1 MQPIIV
7 LGVAAVAVALVGTGF
22 LGEPWNEFELWVQ
35 QLGWGEADIDSPIS
49 HATVDLNIK
58 KELNDNGT
66 TEADCQRGNGG
77 DLNGPQTNNNEE
89 TFEECIA
96 RVTTDDYFTN
106 TISHCSF
113 HSDDSIPAA
122 MTGDILDQVSP
133 GVLICKLTDDR
144 DLAIVEGKLFFDEYT
159 RSEHLFIKLDQVAFE
174 GANDV
179 QAPIHDVKLIVEAP
193 V

>member
-35 QLGWGEADIDSPIS
+35 QLGWGEADVDSPIS

-66 TEADCQRGNGG
+66 PG
-77 DLNGPQTNNNEE
+77 DPS
-89 TFEECIA
+89 
-96 RVTTDDYFTN
+96 DDFFTN

-113 HSDDSIPAA
+113 HSDDSIPPA
-122 MTGDILDQVSP
+122 MQTPSVAQ

-144 DLAIVEGKLFFDEYT
+144 DLAIVEGKLFFDSYDA
-159 RSEHLFIKLDQVAFE
+159 SDHLFIELDQVAFP

>member
-22 LGEPWNEFELWVQ
+22 LQAPWNEFVLFVQ
-35 QLGWGEADIDSPIS
+35 QLGFGEADVNSPIS
-49 HATVDLNIK
+49 SATVDLNIK
-58 KELNDNGT
+58 KKLNDNGT
-66 TEADCQRGNGG
+66 PNDPS
-77 DLNGPQTNNNEE
+77 DDF
-89 TFEECIA
+89 FE
-96 RVTTDDYFTN
+96 N
-106 TISHCSF
+106 TIKFCSF

-122 MTGDILDQVSP
+122 TGNKQISP

-144 DLAIVEGKLFFDEYT
+144 DLAIAEGKLFFDKYDGSDTLLIEIT
-159 RSEHLFIKLDQVAFE
+159 QLAFP

-193 V
+193 I

>member
-1 MQPIIV
+1 VNGSFSKKIMDWESIPV
-7 LGVAAVAVALVGTGF
+7 SAYRFCMLTTFFPDV
-22 LGEPWNEFELWVQ
+22 N
-35 QLGWGEADIDSPIS
+35 SPIS
-49 HATVDLNIK
+49 HATVDLNVK

-66 TEADCQRGNGG
+66 TERDCQRGNGG

-96 RVTTDDYFTN
+96 RVTTDDFFTN
-106 TISHCSF
+106 TLSHCSF
-113 HSDDSIPAA
+113 HSDDDIPPA
-122 MTGDILDQVSP
+122 MNDPSVSR

-144 DLAIVEGKLFFDEYT
+144 DLAIVEGKLFFDKYDE
-159 RSEHLFIKLDQVAFE
+159 SDHLFIPLDQVAYE

>member
-22 LGEPWNEFELWVQ
+22 LGEPWNEFTLFVQ
-35 QLGWGEADIDSPIS
+35 QLGWGESDVDSPIS
-49 HATVDLNIK
+49 SATVDLNIK
-58 KELNDNGT
+58 KELNENGT
-66 TEADCQRGNGG
+66 PVSDCDAITDPDEKAACITRQRAD
-77 DLNGPQTNNNEE
+77 D
-89 TFEECIA
+89 F
-96 RVTTDDYFTN
+96 FTN

-113 HSDDSIPAA
+113 HSDDDIPAA
-122 MTGDILDQVSP
+122 VGTQVSP

-144 DLAIVEGKLFFDEYT
+144 DLAIAEGKLNFDKYDG
-159 RSEHLFIKLDQVAFE
+159 SDHLFIEITQTAFD

-193 V
+193 I